1 MPLLSVVRRAVGSL
15 TRLFADQADPP
26 VVTHFSKYGNV
37 YTGLTSIVTI
47 LGGFGWI
54 ADRLEKR
61 LEKSIKDSDTH
72 SKERTEKVEKSIKDS
87 DTHSKERTEKVEK
100 SVNERT
106 EKVEKSVNERTDKLE
121 KSVNERTDK
130 LEKSVNERTDKLEQK
145 LDGISRDIREN
156 TQSVHARIDHV
167 LLTALKLRSVPPPGE

>member
-1 MPLLSVVRRAVGSL
+1 MKYCPIFVLQDRDLARELHAAAELPFFEVFVNTPLEECEKRDVGSL

-61 LEKSIKDSDTH
+61 LEKSIKDSDTQSKERTDKLEKSIKDSDTQ
-72 SKERTEKVEKSIKDS
+72 SKERTEKVEQ
-87 DTHSKERTEKVEK
+87 R
-100 SVNERT
+100 
-106 EKVEKSVNERTDKLE
+106 
-121 KSVNERTDK
+121 
-130 LEKSVNERTDKLEQK
+130 